1 MLRTHGSEQ
10 PTFPEQSEF
19 IDYVAHELKQ
29 PMTAILGYTKM
40 LLLGIGGELTDNQRQ
55 FLEVIDSNVTRMGK
69 LVNDLL
75 EISRLEAGR
84 VSLNLAPVH
93 LEPIIDETI
102 AQAHSEIEA
111 RQHTLEVDIP
121 AGLPPVEG
129 DWERLLQ
136 ILSILVSNAYRY
148 TPNGG
153 TLRISVQEP
162 ALSEG
167 APAHL
172 LVSVSDTGIGMSPE
186 ELAQLG
192 QSFYRADHDLVHGQW
207 GTGLGVSIARHL
219 VALHGGELLI
229 ESHVGQGS
237 TFSFT
242 LPVAGESEGQGLR

>member
-1 MLRTHGSEQ
+1 MVRTHESEQ

-19 IDYVAHELKQ
+19 IDFVAHELKQ

-40 LLLGIGGELTDNQRQ
+40 LLMGIGGELTDNQRQ
-55 FLEVIDSNVTRMGK
+55 FVQVIDSNATRMGK

-84 VSLNLAPVH
+84 VSLNLAQVH
-93 LEPIIDETI
+93 LERIIEESIT
-102 AQAHSEIEA
+102 QARSESEA

-121 AGLPPVEG
+121 AGLPPVKG
-129 DWERLLQ
+129 DRERLLQ
-136 ILSILVSNAYRY
+136 ILSNLVSNAYMY

-153 TLRISVQEP
+153 TLRISVQEH

-167 APAHL
+167 TPAHL
-172 LVSVSDTGIGMSPE
+172 LVSISDTGIGMSSD

-192 QSFYRADHDLVHGQW
+192 ESFYRAERDLVREQW
-207 GTGLGVSIARHL
+207 GIGLGLSITRHL
-219 VALHGGELLI
+219 LALHGGELLI
-229 ESHVGQGS
+229 ESKVDKGS

-242 LPVAGESEGQGLR
+242 VPVADVSEG